1 MKRVLF
7 ALMLAAGAA
16 SAQQPP
22 VEDDETLDA
31 VLDAEQPGY
40 SREEARIAA
49 FVQGAN
55 RGALAAAGVAAK
67 NAKDPDVKA
76 FAQHVLMSRQ
86 DLGGA
91 FDALASWRELP
102 SDAPRGA
109 DEFQFQGEEAARSLA
124 SLEADAHDRF
134 FLDWAQDHS
143 RRLKERIDENLRFA
157 TETRMKETLVKLRN
171 AAESDEQLAE
181 QLKRE

>member
-1 MKRVLF
+1 MKRLLF
-7 ALMLAAGAA
+7 AVLLAAGAA

-31 VLDAEQPGY
+31 VLNDELPGY
-40 SREEARIAA
+40 SREEALIAS

-102 SDAPRGA
+102 APRGM
-109 DEFQFQGEEAARSLA
+109 DEFHSQGEEAARSLA
-124 SLEADAHDRF
+124 ALEAEAHDRF

-143 RRLKERIDENLRFA
+143 RRFKERIDGDLRFA
-157 TETRMKETLVKLRN
+157 TEPRLKELLVKLRD
-171 AAESDEQLAE
+171 AAESDERLAE
-181 QLKRE
+181 QLKSE